1 MLYMHVKKM
10 LQCSMIYFN
19 QCTNHSPLKVPI
31 MNRKQVSFRIEPD
44 IIKRL
49 KFIALEQDRSLTDLF
64 LEAIKEI
71 LKKYEKKAK

>member
-1 MLYMHVKKM
+1 MDK
-10 LQCSMIYFN
+10 
-19 QCTNHSPLKVPI
+19 
-31 MNRKQVSFRIEPD
+31 KQVSFRIEPS

-64 LEAIKEI
+64 LEGIKEI

>member
-1 MLYMHVKKM
+1 
-10 LQCSMIYFN
+10 
-19 QCTNHSPLKVPI
+19 
-31 MNRKQVSFRIEPD
+31 MNKKQVSFRIEPD

-71 LKKYEKKAK
+71 LKKYENKANK